1 MIAVTLQE
9 VNALSQEFDE
19 KLKKLKGRK
28 IQRLFTMFGL
38 LNNALYIAGIQA
50 RVISN
55 KKSDGLRTYNA
66 KNVPKLAVPMTIAPR
81 MTGIM
86 TYLSKH
92 WAGHCYDSKKT
103 VEKVRKELSDK
114 FKLYNLDC
122 RDWTDPEGRNQKSN
136 RMSSLDV
143 AAALILAERIELIL
157 LEHYSLEEI
166 HLDWSQEIGN
176 GNYPTVRDESK
187 SMPEHKAY
195 TLVALFNLMFD
206 GIARWGRQ
214 DEPSGNNPLPEVVES
229 IHDNFKELQ
238 AEKAFDRLQE
248 EEPDRPPEEIL
259 VTESFDFVEPEVV
272 VSNGLSILV
281 DRLIAR
287 IPLALVIRRSMKVQP
302 APRVKVEKEASLTI
316 PTWVLEETDM
326 AIAWWTEKLGK
337 TELWLSE
344 MAPSWALDAVLP
356 F

>member
-1 MIAVTLQE
+1 MITRTLQE

-38 LNNALYIAGIQA
+38 LNNALYLAGVQA

-66 KNVPKLAVPMTIAPR
+66 KNIAKLAAPMTIAPR
-81 MTGIM
+81 MTGIT
-86 TYLSKH
+86 TYLLKH
-92 WAGHCYDSKKT
+92 WAGRCYDSKKT

-122 RDWTDPEGRNQKSN
+122 RDWTGPKGRNRKSN
-136 RMSSLDV
+136 CMSNLDV

-166 HLDWSQEIGN
+166 QLDWSQEIGN

-195 TLVALFNLMFD
+195 TLVALYNMMFD
-206 GIARWGRQ
+206 GIVRWGRQ
-214 DEPSGNNPLPEVVES
+214 DEPTDVTPLPEVVES
-229 IHDNFKELQ
+229 IHNNFKELQ
-238 AEKAFDRLQE
+238 AEQAFDRLQDE
-248 EEPDRPPEEIL
+248 QPDRPPEEIL
-259 VTESFDFVEPEVV
+259 ATESFDFVAPEII

-287 IPLALVIRRSMKVQP
+287 IPLVSVIRRSMQVP
-302 APRVKVEKEASLTI
+302 PVPRVEVKKEASVAV
-316 PTWVLEETDM
+316 PVWAMEKNDM
-326 AIAWWTEKLGK
+326 AIAWWDEQLSK
-337 TELWLSE
+337 TGLWLSE
-344 MAPSWALDAVLP
+344 MAPSWVLDAILP